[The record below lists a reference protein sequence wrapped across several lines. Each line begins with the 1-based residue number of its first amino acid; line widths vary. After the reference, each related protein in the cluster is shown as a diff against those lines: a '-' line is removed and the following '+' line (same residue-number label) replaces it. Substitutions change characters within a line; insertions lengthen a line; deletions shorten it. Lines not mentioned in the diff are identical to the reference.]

1 MMEVGRVNG
10 SLAWNRAHFGAWCVV
25 SAPLV
30 LGLDLSDRDALA
42 AIVPVVANP
51 EAIAINQQWSGHP
64 GRLVAEFFV
73 AGDGALPVQL
83 WAKPQP
89 GGALAAILLNPTAEP
104 FRSAVD
110 LTLLGLSGGGSWQLR
125 DVWNRKDAGAVAGT
139 IAFDVPPT
147 DSQFFLLSASSS

>member
-89 GGALAAILLNPTAEP
+89 E
-104 FRSAVD
+104 VD
-110 LTLLGLSGGGSWQLR
+110 AGSL
-125 DVWNRKDAGAVAGT
+125 DVWEVKAVIAALGEGDAG
-139 IAFDVPPT
+139 
-147 DSQFFLLSASSS
+147 SQ